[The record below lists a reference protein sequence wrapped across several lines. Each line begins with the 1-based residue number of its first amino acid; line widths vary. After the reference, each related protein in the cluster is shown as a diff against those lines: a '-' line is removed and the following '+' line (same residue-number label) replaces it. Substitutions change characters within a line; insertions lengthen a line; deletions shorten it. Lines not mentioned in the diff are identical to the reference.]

1 MTGPMDDERDDRPG
15 LLSSLGRTLSSTL
28 GLIETRIELLGNDL
42 ALAQGDLTKL
52 VIVTASVV
60 LSLQLGI
67 LLAVIFLILVVPESA
82 RALVVGICSL
92 LVIAGSFGGVL
103 WLRHW
108 LRTRPG
114 FFEATIEEFKKDRE
128 RLRGRT

>member
-1 MTGPMDDERDDRPG
+1 MDDERDDRPG

-28 GLIETRIELLGNDL
+28 GLIETRLELLGNDL

-67 LLAVIFLILVVPESA
+67 LLGVIFLILVVPESA
-82 RALVVGICSL
+82 RAFVVGICSI
-92 LVIAGSFGGVL
+92 LVIAGSFAGVL

-108 LRTRPG
+108 LKTRPG

>member
-1 MTGPMDDERDDRPG
+1 MDDERDDRPG

-28 GLIETRIELLGNDL
+28 GLIETRLELLGNDL
-42 ALAQGDLTKL
+42 ALAHSDLTKL

-67 LLAVIFLILVVPESA
+67 LLGVIFLVLVVPESA

-92 LVIAGSFGGVL
+92 LVLAGSVGGVL

-108 LRTRPG
+108 LKTRPG
-114 FFEATIEEFKKDRE
+114 FFEATIGEFKKDRE